1 MITKTIP
8 DYCSEDLESDIL
20 VNVLSQKNIDR
31 SKK

>member
-8 DYCSEDLESDIL
+8 VYCSEDLENDLL